1 MRTSRVPARGHDKS
15 PRTRRGLG
23 PVTVLGPFE
32 YEVQLL
38 SDANGGYVQWP
49 FGENSR

>member
-1 MRTSRVPARGHDKS
+1 MSEPLCLDADFECGS
-15 PRTRRGLG
+15 LG
-23 PVTVLGPFE
+23 PVTVLGPAE

-49 FGENSR
+49 LEEIEISF